1 MSILPE
7 KIVRTRATSNGYF
20 SEIFSLENWVNLNI
34 FWFIII
40 FLVFV
45 FVSPGIS
52 AILLILFCID
62 IDQYEKPISLNII
75 AMLVSTY
82 LLVDI
87 HKKWIMSVFYMLFFD
102 AKELQTIIRLNYSS
116 LGSNLFVFV
125 FAEEL
130 YNFAGQN
137 KFISLIYILGLLF
150 LGYLLTF
157 LFF

>member
-7 KIVRTRATSNGYF
+7 KIVRTTRTGNGYF

-34 FWFIII
+34 FWFLVLLI
-40 FLVFV
+40 VFV
-45 FVSPGIS
+45 FISPAIS

-75 AMLVSTY
+75 GILVSTY
-82 LLVDI
+82 LLFDI
-87 HKKWIMSVFYMLFFD
+87 HKYWIMSIFYHMVFD
-102 AKELQTIIRLNYSS
+102 AKEIENIIRFNYSS
-116 LGSNLFVFV
+116 LGSNLFVLI

-130 YNFAGQN
+130 YNFAGNN
-137 KFISLIYILGLLF
+137 KFISLIYIMGLLF